1 MTIKIFDLCCANGHV
16 FEGWFSSVEDFESQ
30 NGKKLIACP
39 ICSDTRIER
48 RPSPSRIGRSSE
60 KSTDK
65 EPRLE
70 ALRERFEAIM
80 AQVRE
85 AAVKAEDVGEG
96 FAHEAREIQ
105 AGRAPERNI
114 RGRCTAR
121 EALELVEEGISVLPI
136 PESTGK
142 TLN

>member
-30 NGKKLIACP
+30 NDKKLIACP

-70 ALRERFEAIM
+70 ALRERFEAAIDHRDFSEFTASTM
-80 AQVRE
+80 
-85 AAVKAEDVGEG
+85 VKKQERLYRSLVPPTKKNGGKRRFFRKRRHFRKFTPGE
-96 FAHEAREIQ
+96 
-105 AGRAPERNI
+105 
-114 RGRCTAR
+114 
-121 EALELVEEGISVLPI
+121 
-136 PESTGK
+136 K
-142 TLN
+142 